1 MTYSDVFLDI
11 TGFSNAKR
19 PASFCLGT
27 LPRPGH
33 AVTIT
38 IMAMTVTIDGAGR
51 LVVPLVVRKRLNLR
65 NGSRLSLVADE
76 DRILLEPERT
86 ESVATEREGIL
97 VLQGEL
103 AGEIPDHRRLR
114 EERVG
119 RLAKP

>member
-1 MTYSDVFLDI
+1 
-11 TGFSNAKR
+11 
-19 PASFCLGT
+19 
-27 LPRPGH
+27 LPRLVD
-33 AVTIT
+33 ATTIT

-51 LVVPLVVRKRLNLR
+51 LVVPLEVRKRLNLR

-86 ESVATEREGIL
+86 EAVSVERGGVL

-103 AGEIPDHRRLR
+103 DGEMPDHRRLR
-114 EERVG
+114 EDRLG